1 MKLNWILPLAF
12 SLAFIGCS
20 SSTNESST
28 SLSTNISSLAEDLD
42 LPEEFFDS
50 SVEPDVNSA
59 LAAVPLVNFEDVK
72 EAFKEA
78 GFSLEG
84 ENAQGMELE
93 FEARNSAGELK
104 IYAQKM
110 ENLEQAETF
119 IQDKIATLES
129 DGYEV
134 EDTQTTDTTA
144 LTALVSPSNGVHYFV
159 GLDKEAMR
167 VYVFEEISESTHD
180 DLEMALHSLGF

>member
-1 MKLNWILPLAF
+1 MKLNWIWPLALG
-12 SLAFIGCS
+12 LAFTGCS
-20 SSTNESST
+20 SSTHETSIST
-28 SLSTNISSLAEDLD
+28 SMNTSSLAEDLD
-42 LPEEFFDS
+42 LPEEFFDNS
-50 SVEPDVNSA
+50 IEPDVNSA

-72 EAFKEA
+72 AAFKEA

-104 IYAQKM
+104 VYAQKM
-110 ENLEQAETF
+110 ESVNQAETF
-119 IQDKIATLES
+119 IQDKITALES

-134 EDTQTTDTTA
+134 EDTQTTETTT

-159 GLDKEAMR
+159 GLDKEATR
-167 VYVFEEISESTHD
+167 VYVFEEISESSHD
-180 DLEMALHSLGF
+180 DLEIALHSLGF